1 MFGPKL
7 ALLRKQNISGAELA
21 RYFDE
26 ESWLEWV
33 GIKESDTPF
42 TIGLR
47 LEEPID
53 GEGLWNLDVFLRGK
67 KNVDD
72 VYGMDAKA
80 SCTLEAIFGKN

>member
-1 MFGPKL
+1 MKELFGPKL
-7 ALLRKQNISGAELA
+7 DLLRKQNISGLELS

-47 LEEPID
+47 LSEPID
-53 GEGLWNLDVFLRGK
+53 GEGPWTLDVFAQQERGR
-67 KNVDD
+67 
-72 VYGMDAKA
+72 
-80 SCTLEAIFGKN
+80 